1 MRLSDLDAA
10 NRLNARRDSA
20 IRMHTAATEGSIAC
34 SIMLSGSK
42 YLPLDMIG
50 SAPVALAIADAC
62 KAIIAECEAA
72 LRALGI
78 AVDGDPQT

>member
-1 MRLSDLDAA
+1 MRLSDLEGA

-20 IRMHTAATEGSIAC
+20 IKMHTAATEGSIGC

-50 SAPVALAIADAC
+50 SAPIARAIADAC
-62 KAIIAECEAA
+62 TAIVAECDAA
-72 LRALGI
+72 LRALGV
-78 AVDGDPQT
+78 AVDGDPRT